1 MSTQAWIRYFGAGTI
16 IGPLVVV
23 IGVATGQIALVACG
37 LSVLLIAVG
46 MRRRWTEIAREQDE
60 EQASRR

>member
-1 MSTQAWIRYFGAGTI
+1 MSPQAWIRYFGAGRI
-16 IGPLVVV
+16 IGPVVAV

>member
-1 MSTQAWIRYFGAGTI
+1 MSPQAWIRYFGAGTI
-16 IGPLVVV
+16 IGPAVAV